1 MFLEERQAKI
11 LEMLNRDGKVLV
23 KELAEI
29 FGVTEDS
36 IRKDLSSLELDG
48 KLKRTYGGAVSLAEK
63 LQMTEAHTILLGH
76 GLNLERKDTQVVHHP
91 CHAFGYHS

>member
-11 LEMLNRDGKVLV
+11 LEILAQEGKVLV

-36 IRKDLSSLELDG
+36 IRKDLSALEMEG
-48 KLKRTYGGAVSLAEK
+48 QLKRTYGGAVAIKEK
-63 LQMTEAHTILLGH
+63 LPPPPS
-76 GLNLERKDTQVVHHP
+76 N
-91 CHAFGYHS
+91 